1 MAVVKPF
8 KGLLY
13 NKKVIDNIENVV
25 APPYDVISDKEQGA
39 LYRKHKYNIIRLILG
54 KEYASDTDKRNR
66 YTRTGKLFAD
76 MQREKILLRDKKPS
90 FYYYTQN
97 YALLGGVKLKRKG
110 ILALLKMTEFDEN
123 VVLRHESILAKP
135 FEDRVNLIKECR
147 AHFSPIFMVYS
158 DKKGVVNSL
167 FEPLVK
173 KASYFNYT
181 DNGGVRHSL
190 QKISN
195 NRLALEVGKVF
206 RRKQLI
212 IADGHHRYS
221 ASLAYRNYMRKM
233 QKSRL
238 SDAPYDYTMVYL
250 TSMEDEGLSVLPI
263 HRMVHS
269 LESYDKGAVL
279 KKISLYFKI
288 EMVPFNRDDGAEQF
302 GRIKEDM
309 VHIKKGTVFVL
320 YFRSDDRLYLLHGL
334 KDKIADTLA
343 RLRVSSALAGL
354 DVVVLHKIIFEK
366 ILSISK
372 TAQDKQKNIHYI
384 KGNADFVNELSRDNY
399 QMTFFMNPLSAV
411 DIYNVVKKAE
421 ILPQKSTFFYPK
433 LTSGFVINKIDA
445 GGTAAFKKTF

>member
-13 NKKVIDNIENVV
+13 NKKVIDNIENVA
-25 APPYDVISDKEQGA
+25 APPYDVISDKEQRA

-66 YTRTGKLFAD
+66 YKRASRLFAD
-76 MQREKILLRDKKPS
+76 MQTEKILLRDKKTS
-90 FYYYTQN
+90 FYYYTQK
-97 YALLGGVKLKRKG
+97 YDLPGVVKLKRKG

-123 VVLRHESILAKP
+123 VVLRHERILAKP
-135 FEDRVNLIKECR
+135 FKDRVNLIKECR
-147 AHFSPIFMVYS
+147 AQFSPIFMIYS
-158 DKKGVVNSL
+158 DKKGIVNGL
-167 FEPLVK
+167 FEPFVK
-173 KASYFNYT
+173 KTAYFNYT

-195 NRLALEVGKVF
+195 EELALEVGRVF

-233 QKSRL
+233 QKGKL

-263 HRMVHS
+263 HRIVHS
-269 LESYDKGAVL
+269 LESFDKERVL
-279 KKISLYFKI
+279 KKMSRYFKI

-309 VHIKKGTVFVL
+309 SHIRKNTVFVL
-320 YFRSDDRLYLLHGL
+320 YFRRDDRLYLLYGL

-343 RLRVSSALAGL
+343 RLGVSSEMAGL

-366 ILSISK
+366 MLSISK
-372 TAQDKQKNIHYI
+372 TAQDKQQNIHYI
-384 KGNADFVNELSRDNY
+384 KGNANFLNELSRDNY
-399 QMTFFMNPLSAV
+399 QMAFFMNPLSAV

-445 GGTAAFKKTF
+445 GGRHCRF